1 MLTACIIY
9 GLLIALFVCFG
20 ILFSMGR
27 GGWLIAGWNTMSERE
42 RAKYDEKKLMRV
54 MSGGM
59 FALAGAMA
67 VMLAALLLENKP
79 LRIFSY
85 VLFLAVV
92 VVLVV
97 LANTKTKKN

>member
-1 MLTACIIY
+1 MLTACIVY
-9 GLLIALFVCFG
+9 GVLIALFVCFG

-27 GGWLIAGWNTMSERE
+27 GGCLIAGWNTMSERE
-42 RAKYDEKKLMRV
+42 RAKYDEEKLMRV
-54 MSGGM
+54 VSSGM

-67 VMLAALLLENKP
+67 VMLAAMLLENKT

-92 VVLVV
+92 IVLVI
-97 LANTKTKKN
+97 LANTITKKD